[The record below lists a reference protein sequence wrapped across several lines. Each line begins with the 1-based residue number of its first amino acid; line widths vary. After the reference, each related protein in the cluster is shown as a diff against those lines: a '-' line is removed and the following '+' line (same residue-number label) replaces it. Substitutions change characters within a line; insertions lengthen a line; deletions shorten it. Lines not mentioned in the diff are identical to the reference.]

1 MVTLR
6 VANYAN
12 MNTGI
17 KVRIEQIERELYK
30 VFNYL
35 YIFGCIQVGK
45 LELGISLSHS

>member
-12 MNTGI
+12 MSTDI
-17 KVRIEQIERELYK
+17 EVRIEQIERELYE

-35 YIFGCIQVGK
+35 YIFGFTQVGK
-45 LELGISLSHS
+45 LELGVSLSHS